1 MMVIPFSCPLKM
13 VFFKLF
19 DLYQAVHVRGL
30 DEASLN
36 DASKKHWL
44 SEWIEL
50 SSKVSGNFCQFVNL
64 NNFLEEQF

>member
-1 MMVIPFSCPLKM
+1 MMVILFSCPLKM

-36 DASKKHWL
+36 DAS
-44 SEWIEL
+44 WIEL
-50 SSKVSGNFCQFVNL
+50 SSKVSGNFCQFPKIYL
-64 NNFLEEQF
+64 IKHRLRWINFE